1 MIKLI
6 FFDVDGT
13 LVDSEEVILRS
24 FDYAFKENLPERR
37 LPLKEYS
44 QFLGPVLYD
53 TFSRFTKDEDKINTM
68 VTDFIQ
74 YYRIIEPKL
83 ISLYPKVD
91 ETLKK
96 LKDDGYI
103 LLVLTNKYKT
113 SVLPSLNYLNI
124 IGYFDDIYAFG
135 MAERPKPYPDLI
147 NMALE
152 RYNIKGDEALMV
164 GDNTVDVYSA
174 RNANIK
180 CALVSY
186 NEWSEE
192 AKKETNPDYYI
203 DNISEIINIVKEI
216 K

>member
-24 FDYAFKENLPERR
+24 FDYAFKENLPKRR

-91 ETLKK
+91 ETLKR
-96 LKDDGYI
+96 LKDEGYI

-152 RYNIKGDEALMV
+152 RYNIKRDEALMV

-203 DNISEIINIVKEI
+203 DDISEIINIVKEI

>member
-1 MIKLI
+1 
-6 FFDVDGT
+6 
-13 LVDSEEVILRS
+13 
-24 FDYAFKENLPERR
+24 
-37 LPLKEYS
+37 
-44 QFLGPVLYD
+44 
-53 TFSRFTKDEDKINTM
+53 
-68 VTDFIQ
+68 
-74 YYRIIEPKL
+74 
-83 ISLYPKVD
+83 
-91 ETLKK
+91 
-96 LKDDGYI
+96 
-103 LLVLTNKYKT
+103 
-113 SVLPSLNYLNI
+113 
-124 IGYFDDIYAFG
+124 

-152 RYNIKGDEALMV
+152 RYNIKRDEALMV

-203 DNISEIINIVKEI
+203 DDISEIINIVKEI